1 MRDTFART
9 LFEVAKTRPDVFI
22 VVADISPAGSM
33 GPFRE
38 RFPQQFINVGVAEQ
52 SMIGLCAGL
61 ALRGCTPFAYTIA
74 TFAIYRS
81 FEFVRDDLCYQNLPV
96 TVVGVGGGVS
106 YSVLGGTHHSQEDVA
121 LMSALPNMSI
131 IAPCD
136 PLETAA
142 ATWASAESAGPVYL
156 RIGKAGEPNLTADAA
171 EPFVFGKLRY
181 LQRGTD
187 TCVISYGPIMKMAQE
202 VARGLEASG
211 RSVSV
216 VSAHTLKPLDRDGL
230 AQILADHAEVVIVEE
245 HSPHGGLAAQTK
257 QLAWDVSATTSLYTF
272 TLQDEFIH
280 FYGSHPD
287 LLRVHGLDAERILAS
302 VLGTQAGVNG
312 RPARDPALA
321 R

>member
-9 LFEVAKTRPDVFI
+9 LFDVAKTRPDVFI

-38 RFPQQFINVGVAEQ
+38 RFPEQFINVGVAEQ

-74 TFAIYRS
+74 TFAIYRC

-96 TVVGVGGGVS
+96 TVVGIGGGVT

-121 LMSALPNMSI
+121 LMSALPNMSV

-136 PLETAA
+136 PLETQA
-142 ATWASAESAGPVYL
+142 ATWASAASAGPVYL
-156 RIGKAGEPNLTADAA
+156 RLGKAGEPNLTADAID
-171 EPFVFGKLRY
+171 PFVFGKLRY
-181 LQRGTD
+181 LQRGSD
-187 TCVISYGPIMKMAQE
+187 TCVISYGPIMKMALE
-202 VARGLEASG
+202 VAHGLEASG

-230 AQILADHAEVVIVEE
+230 AQILANHEEVVIVEE

-257 QLAWDVSATTSLYTF
+257 QLAWDSSAQCSLYAF

-287 LLRVHGLDAERILAS
+287 LLRVHGLESGRILSAIQAARNGTATPTLIGAS
-302 VLGTQAGVNG
+302 AG
-312 RPARDPALA
+312 
-321 R
+321 

>member
-61 ALRGCTPFAYTIA
+61 ALRGATPFAYTIA
-74 TFAIYRS
+74 TFAIYRC

-96 TVVGVGGGVS
+96 TVVGIGGGVT

-131 IAPCD
+131 LAPCD
-136 PLETAA
+136 PLETQA
-142 ATWASAESAGPVYL
+142 ATWASAESAGPVTFAWV
-156 RIGKAGEPNLTADAA
+156 RPAEPNLTADAVD
-171 EPFVFGKLRY
+171 PFVFGKLRY
-181 LQRGTD
+181 LQRGSD
-187 TCVISYGPIMKMAQE
+187 TCVISYGPIMKMALE
-202 VARGLEASG
+202 VAHGLEASG

-216 VSAHTLKPLDRDGL
+216 VSAHTLTPLDRDGL
-230 AQILADHAEVVIVEE
+230 AQIRPTTKRWSSSTSTRPTMGSPADEAAHPWISRR
-245 HSPHGGLAAQTK
+245 SPVCTPSRCRTNSSTSTAVMPTCSASMGSRRAA
-257 QLAWDVSATTSLYTF
+257 S
-272 TLQDEFIH
+272 
-280 FYGSHPD
+280 
-287 LLRVHGLDAERILAS
+287 
-302 VLGTQAGVNG
+302 
-312 RPARDPALA
+312 
-321 R
+321 